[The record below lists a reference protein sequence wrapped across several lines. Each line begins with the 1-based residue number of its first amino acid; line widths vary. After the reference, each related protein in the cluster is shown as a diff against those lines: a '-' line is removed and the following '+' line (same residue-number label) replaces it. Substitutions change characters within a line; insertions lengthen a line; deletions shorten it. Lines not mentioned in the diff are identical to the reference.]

1 MNRILKRVVVANELG
16 LHARAAAIIS
26 KLAQTASSKV
36 WITKDGETVDAS
48 SIVDILTLACE
59 KDAEVTLEIDDP
71 SDMKVLDEIE
81 RMIEC
86 GFGEE

>member
-1 MNRILKRVVVANELG
+1 MANELG

-26 KLAQTASSKV
+26 KIAQTAASRV

-48 SIVDILTLACE
+48 SIMDILTLACE
-59 KDAEVTLEIDDP
+59 KDSEIILEIDDP
-71 SDMKVLDEIE
+71 SDKHVLADIE

-86 GFGEE
+86 RFGEE